1 MLIATEFYINKMIRG
16 WHIKIK
22 RAKPLEPVGI
32 EPASN
37 NRTDLLIYLRPSSVQ
52 GSDAT
57 GIYIGI
63 WVNLYYSC
71 RPPLLVG

>member
-1 MLIATEFYINKMIRG
+1 MLIATEFYINKMRRG
-16 WHIKIK
+16 WYIQIM
-22 RAKPLEPVGI
+22 RAKPLDPVGI

-37 NRTDLLIYLRPSSVQ
+37 RTDPWMYLRPSSAQ

-63 WVNLYYSC
+63 RVNLCYSC
-71 RPPLLVG
+71 

>member
-1 MLIATEFYINKMIRG
+1 MLIATEFYINKMRRG

-22 RAKPLEPVGI
+22 RAKPLETLGI

-37 NRTDLLIYLRPSSVQ
+37 NRTDQLIYLRPSSAQ
-52 GSDAT
+52 CSDAT

-71 RPPLLVG
+71 